1 MSPRLPSTG
10 TVYSCFAAARVTTT
24 VAVATLSVL
33 ITSLLLKSLSVTLRV
48 LASALSPALRNN
60 SDRLPT
66 DDASQTLA
74 RLYVHCNLLALLTP
88 ITFGGYSSELKKAL
102 DRMVCVSLP
111 FFRKVKGE
119 VHHQL
124 RYDQQ
129 PRLLAVGLLDQ
140 PDEESERVFHM
151 LVARNAL
158 NFGCP
163 EHVAGTLLK
172 DQVREAM
179 RRQLHGLLAGLEM
192 TV

>member
-1 MSPRLPSTG
+1 LLNELQACG
-10 TVYSCFAAARVTTT
+10 W
-24 VAVATLSVL
+24 AVDAF
-33 ITSLLLKSLSVTLRV
+33 
-48 LASALSPALRNN
+48 ALRELTIAPC
-60 SDRLPT
+60 SGCFGCWTKTPGRCGT

-74 RLYVHCNLLALLTP
+74 RLFVHCNLLALLTP

-129 PRLLAVGLLDQ
+129 PRLLALGLLDQ
-140 PDEESERVFHM
+140 PDEESERVFQA

-158 NFGCP
+158 NFGSP

-172 DQVREAM
+172 DQAEEAM
-179 RRQLHGLLAGLEM
+179 AR
-192 TV
+192 